1 MATKRFQFS
10 LLEGAKAIED
20 AILSGKVVVGEME
33 IYESIFSYRGEGQKK
48 QFLSNLG
55 GQPIG
60 TFTVRIV
67 GVKENFSGTGQKAW
81 KI

>member
-1 MATKRFQFS
+1 MATKRFSFS
-10 LLEGAKAIED
+10 LLEGAKSIED
-20 AILSGKVVVGEME
+20 AILSGKVVIGEME

-60 TFTVRIV
+60 IFTVRIV
-67 GVKENFSGTGQKAW
+67 NVKENFSGSGQKAW